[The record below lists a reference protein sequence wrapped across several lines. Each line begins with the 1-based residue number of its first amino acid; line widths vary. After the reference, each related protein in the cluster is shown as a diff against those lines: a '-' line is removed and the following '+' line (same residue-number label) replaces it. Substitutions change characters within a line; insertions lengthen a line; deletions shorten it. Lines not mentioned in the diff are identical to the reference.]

1 MSACAGTVSGERF
14 VASPEVLRRL
24 SSAILDLE
32 DWLAAAR
39 VPHVFIGGVA
49 VALLGRPRTTNDIDC
64 IVIVP
69 DDEFADFLRAAASAG
84 FPPRLEKAAAFA
96 RANRVFLLRHVRSGT
111 PIDLSAGSL
120 DFERDVIR
128 NARMATAF
136 GRRIPLPR
144 PADLVIL
151 KAVAA
156 RPQDYA
162 DIATVVEQNPRLDR
176 NRIMAIVGRF
186 AEVLEA
192 PELVSRVEPVLRPA
206 RRRPRR

>member
-1 MSACAGTVSGERF
+1 M
-14 VASPEVLRRL
+14 ASPEGLRQL

-49 VALLGRPRTTNDIDC
+49 VALLGRPRTTNDVDC
-64 IVIVP
+64 IVLVP
-69 DDEFADFLRAAASAG
+69 DDDFEGFLRAAESAG
-84 FPPRLEKAAAFA
+84 FPPRLEKATAFA
-96 RANRVFLLRHVRSGT
+96 STNRVFLLRHTCSGT
-111 PIDLSAGSL
+111 PVDLSAGSL

-128 NARMATAF
+128 GARMATAF
-136 GRRIPLPR
+136 GRRIPIPR

-176 NRIMAIVGRF
+176 NRIMTIVGQF
-186 AEVLEA
+186 AEALEA
-192 PELVSRVEPVLRPA
+192 PELVTGIEPVLRPA